1 VRPEEESHA
10 LTDSER
16 RKVTATTPLGKR
28 ILMYVLLLAIGF
40 LLGLV
45 PMWLTA
51 RQRSKELETTR
62 VELRQTQMRSS
73 LSAAALDARRGDYEP
88 ARAAMSDFFTALSD
102 ELGRG
107 EDSALNQTQQEAV
120 RPLLTQR
127 DEIITLLARNDPA
140 AADRL
145 SNLDASYRKATAT
158 AAPQSSTK

>member
-16 RKVTATTPLGKR
+16 RKVSAPVPLGKR
-28 ILMYVLLLAIGF
+28 LLVYALILVIGV

-45 PMWLTA
+45 PMWLNAHKLA
-51 RQRSKELETTR
+51 RELDATR
-62 VELRQTQMRSS
+62 VELRRTQMRSA

-88 ARAAMSDFFTALSD
+88 ARKAMSDFFTALGD

-107 EDSALNQTQQEAV
+107 EASALDQKQQEAV

-127 DEIITLLARNDPA
+127 DEIITLLARSDPA

-145 SNLDASYRKATAT
+145 SNLDASYRKATQNA
-158 AAPQSSTK
+158 AAPNTAQ